1 MDKHDVNISIPPS
14 DQSSDIVKVSG
25 VENKV
30 VRAIA
35 ALEDKVKEL
44 EEEKKDK
51 VGVRHVVCHNLTSA
65 TPKWI

>member
-1 MDKHDVNISIPPS
+1 MMDKHDVNISIPPS
-14 DQSSDIVKVSG
+14 NQSSDIVKVSG

-30 VRAIA
+30 VQAIA

-51 VGVRHVVCHNLTSA
+51 VSITGALLFLLGAIVEL
-65 TPKWI
+65 